1 MELDD
6 ARAPVELLVV
16 EELGHELL
24 LGEDEREGSRGG
36 RAQAWMCEGTGG
48 LGRELLLHPTERR
61 TSRDEAGGV
70 ALVAG
75 FAGGV
80 EETKASRAR

>member
-36 RAQAWMCEGTGG
+36 RAQAWMCEGIEEGHGGALVGG
-48 LGRELLLHPTERR
+48 LDWGEIPRKEKAGRWRQ
-61 TSRDEAGGV
+61 AGGWMGQV
-70 ALVAG
+70 A
-75 FAGGV
+75 
-80 EETKASRAR
+80 